1 MNYLSLNIF
10 IIDNLLYH
18 YFLVLFTVVSDYFIF
33 TEYKTAPCIE

>member
-18 YFLVLFTVVSDYFIF
+18 YFLVIVTVVSDYSMF
-33 TEYKTAPCIE
+33 TE